1 MPRYDASTDEDL
13 KKTFQL
19 TLEKQFFLAQY
30 RKRKFI
36 TDKNVLFDENDP
48 EDAKEKICNAFSCR
62 EMEFNGVLVLYDN
75 AIDLVTSSILLP
87 HIFVEIDAVSSSKC
101 NTQSLGIGVF

>member
-13 KKTFQL
+13 KNSMQFI
-19 TLEKQFFLAQY
+19 LEKQFFLAQY

-48 EDAKEKICNAFSCR
+48 EDVKENIGTAFSCR
-62 EMEFNGVLVLYDN
+62 KMDFNGILVLYDN
-75 AIDLVTSSILLP
+75 VINLVTSGILLSGGFNLQVQHP
-87 HIFVEIDAVSSSKC
+87 
-101 NTQSLGIGVF
+101 QS